1 LAHVQTISQTISL
14 KPIQQW
20 LTPRST
26 DRDEAFRER
35 TIRLIALAMGSL
47 TGLMALVSIFLFKD
61 EWRLVSFPSLYFVIL
76 FLSFLASIAV
86 NQQRLIMSGQLL
98 VLAALIGSA
107 GLPFVGLRGDYIS
120 QLGILPFLLT
130 VVLTHSVLPKSAI
143 WWVSGFSLVLASLI
157 VAIQAGE
164 ATPDPAAY
172 ITAAVITN
180 GVFLFASALF
190 LYQRA
195 TESEDRLQDVRVAL
209 SELEKTKLKAEAAN
223 QSKSNFLANMSHE
236 LRTPLNA
243 IVGYVDILRY
253 GMAGEVN
260 EKQSE
265 LLNNTAI
272 NNHRLLNLIN
282 DLLDIA
288 KIESGKMT
296 VLDTTAD
303 PRQIVQEVIVS
314 TQSLVIQKGI
324 QLEVAY
330 TERCP
335 SIVLCDVR
343 KLQQIL
349 TNLISNAVKFTNSGG
364 VFVTVD
370 AQDNN
375 TWQLA
380 VRDTGIG
387 MPPDAGSRIFDK
399 FQQLESA
406 LISSYKGT
414 GLGLAIVK
422 GFVELMGG
430 SIDLK
435 TELGQG
441 TTFTITLPRDRQKSD
456 SEKAKNNE

>member
-1 LAHVQTISQTISL
+1 MAYTPAMSL
-14 KPIQQW
+14 KPVQQW

-76 FLSFLASIAV
+76 FLSLLASVAIS
-86 NQQRLIMSGQLL
+86 QQRLIMSGQLL
-98 VLAALIGSA
+98 VLAALIVSV
-107 GLPFVGLRGDYIS
+107 GLPFVVQKNEYIS
-120 QLGILPFLLT
+120 QLGIIPFLLT
-130 VVLTHSVLPKSAI
+130 VILTHSVLPKSAI
-143 WWVSGFSLVLASLI
+143 WWVSGFSLVLSSLI
-157 VAIQAGE
+157 AAIQGGG
-164 ATPDPAAY
+164 TSPNPPAY
-172 ITAAVITN
+172 ITSAVITN

-195 TESEDRLQDVRVAL
+195 TESEDRLRDVRVAL

-260 EKQSE
+260 EKQGE

-324 QLEVAY
+324 QLEVTY

-370 AQDNN
+370 ALDNN
-375 TWQLA
+375 SWQLA

-441 TTFTITLPRDRQKSD
+441 TTFTITLPRDRQKLD